1 MFFFQKKN
9 FQTTNCINGCELF
22 NDKSNFSYWEDKKE
36 TSDEVYILNYILKN
50 KLSDNKNILHIGVG
64 NSYIAENLGS
74 YNLIDGITLSNNEIK
89 RGESKKINNYNI
101 YFQNKFS
108 KETIFLNKLNS
119 YDIIID
125 ANLKSF
131 ACCNIAFNILFY
143 NYVNMLKR
151 SGFIITSK
159 KGMNWSRF
167 VKPTI
172 NFSLKKFFYKKL
184 KEYDGPK
191 SNILTIDES
200 SSIARKNNTSL
211 YDIDEN
217 LLIFKK

>member
-1 MFFFQKKN
+1 MFFFQKNK
-9 FQTTNCINGCELF
+9 FQTTKCINGCRLF
-22 NDKSNFSYWEDKKE
+22 NDKSNFSYWEDKIE
-36 TSDEVYILNYILKN
+36 TSDEVSILNYILKK
-50 KLSDNKNILHIGVG
+50 KLSNNKNILHIGIG
-64 NSYIAENLGS
+64 NSYIAENLVS

-89 RGESKKINNYNI
+89 KGEVKKINNYNI

-108 KETIFLNKLNS
+108 RETLFLNKLNS

-131 ACCNIAFNILFY
+131 ACCNIAFNELFY
-143 NYVNMLKR
+143 NYTTMLKKD
-151 SGFIITSK
+151 GFIITSK

-172 NFSLKKFFYKKL
+172 SFSLKNFFYKKL

-200 SSIARKNNTSL
+200 ASIARKNNITL
-211 YDIDEN
+211 QDLDEN
-217 LLIFKK
+217 LIIFKK